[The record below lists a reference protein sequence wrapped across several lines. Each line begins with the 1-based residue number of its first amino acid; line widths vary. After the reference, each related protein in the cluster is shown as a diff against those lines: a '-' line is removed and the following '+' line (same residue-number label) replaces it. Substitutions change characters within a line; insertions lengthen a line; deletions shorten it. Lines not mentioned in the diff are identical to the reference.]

1 MSSLRTL
8 LAEAQARLEGIWGK
22 PLALRLARELAAG
35 LLRKDIATLLA
46 HDQEPVTGRFA
57 RAYTSRLRR
66 LAKREPLALIL
77 GTAPFYGRS
86 FRVTRSTLIPRIETE
101 ELVQHVLDTWKPR
114 DAYVLALDIG
124 TGSGCIGVTLAA
136 ERDPAQVTL
145 SDRYARPLAIAKQ
158 NAEILLGTNKA
169 RDLTFVQTPLFS
181 EALQHLVQKRTPK
194 TLILVANLPYIP
206 AKDTRELQTTSTKY
220 EPLSALVGGAHGD
233 ELIKTT
239 ILQLIA
245 FAPRLPA
252 ARIEAWFEIDPRT
265 QTSLAGL
272 CDTLPD
278 WNATFVKDGFDR
290 VRFLHLRR
298 V

>member
-1 MSSLRTL
+1 MLSLHAL
-8 LAEAQARLEGIWGK
+8 LVDAQTHLEPVWGRV
-22 PLALRLARELAAG
+22 LAQRLARELATA
-35 LLRKDIATLLA
+35 LLRKDVSWLLA
-46 HDQEPVTGRFA
+46 HDQEPVTKRFT
-57 RAYTSRLRR
+57 RAYTSRVYR

-101 ELVQHVLDTWKPR
+101 ELVQHVLDVWKPR
-114 DAYVLALDIG
+114 DTSVLALDIG
-124 TGSGCIGVTLAA
+124 TGSGCIGITLAA
-136 ERDPAQVTL
+136 ERHPAQMIL
-145 SDRYARPLAIAKQ
+145 SDWYARPLAIAKE
-158 NAEILLGTNKA
+158 NARTLLGATKA
-169 RDLTFVQTPLFS
+169 RNLTFVQTPLFS
-181 EALQHLVQKRTPK
+181 PELQRLVRKRAPK
-194 TLILVANLPYIP
+194 TLLLVANLPYIP
-206 AKDTRELQTTSTKY
+206 AKDTHELKTGSTKY
-220 EPLSALVGGAHGD
+220 EPLSALVGGTHGD

-245 FAPRLPA
+245 FAPRLPS

-272 CDTLPD
+272 CETLSG
-278 WNATFVKDGFDR
+278 WNATFLNDAFDR